1 MVPAGSPL
9 AAMVREVRS
18 LRQLLMLAF
27 AGEQGASLL
36 VTAIAEV
43 LACDADG

>member
-1 MVPAGSPL
+1 MVPAGRPL

-18 LRQLLMLAF
+18 LRQLLTLAF

-43 LACDADG
+43 LACDADA